1 MIRCPCCGYLTMKYI
16 NANDGFCI
24 DICPVCFWQF
34 DNLSNSSPNIS
45 IGPNS
50 VSLNQ
55 ARENYK
61 KMGAIEER
69 LLHCVRPPTKEEF
82 ADKRIKCPCCGYLT
96 IVDKEDKNLIQD
108 VCPVCFWQ
116 YNTEAINNP
125 DKIIEPNVV
134 SLNEAKKNYKEYK
147 ASSELGSI
155 NAREPM
161 DDEIG

>member
-16 NANDGFCI
+16 NANDGFCV

-34 DNLSNSSPNIS
+34 DNISNSDPDRSR
-45 IGPNS
+45 GPNS

-55 ARENYK
+55 AKENYK
-61 KMGAIEER
+61 KMGAKEER
-69 LLHCVRPPTKEEF
+69 LLDCVRPPTKEEF

-116 YNTEAINNP
+116 YNTKAINNP
-125 DKIIEPNVV
+125 DEIIEPNVV
-134 SLNEAKKNYKEYK
+134 SLNEARKNYKEYK

-161 DDEIG
+161 DDELF